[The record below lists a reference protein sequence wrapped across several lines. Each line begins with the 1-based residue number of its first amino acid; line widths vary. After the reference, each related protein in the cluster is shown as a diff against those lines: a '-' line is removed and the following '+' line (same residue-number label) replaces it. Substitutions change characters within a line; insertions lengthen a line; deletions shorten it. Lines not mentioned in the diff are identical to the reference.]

1 MEYTDTAG
9 SVFDSEI
16 DGYATRTRE
25 AILYRFHL
33 VVVQRQ
39 ISGSVDNGPRVSNS
53 PYKHKS
59 WPIKQA

>member
-25 AILYRFHL
+25 AILYRRF
-33 VVVQRQ
+33 
-39 ISGSVDNGPRVSNS
+39 IVST
-53 PYKHKS
+53 
-59 WPIKQA
+59 